1 MLGVMSQRQAGDTI
15 IEVLFAVSIFSLV
28 AVGAISIM
36 NQGINTAQRALEITQ
51 VRQQIDAQA
60 EALRFAHHTY
70 VMSLG
75 GTVNDTEWAK
85 IKSRA
90 ATQVSEFGSNGA
102 ISTCDPVPRGAFI
115 MNARTG
121 AVSSSVEPISISP
134 TASDVPP
141 PPFSQV
147 TYRPS
152 EAGRPEEVS
161 RADGIWIEAVRKAG
175 EGGGVAS
182 YYDFHIRACW
192 ENPGTGPAITLGTIV
207 RLYEPAV

>member
-85 IKSRA
+85 IKLKA
-90 ATQVSEFGSNGA
+90 DAQVSGFGDDNG
-102 ISTCDPVPRGAFI
+102 ISTCNPNLPSDAFI
-115 MNARTG
+115 MNARIG
-121 AVSSSVEPISISP
+121 AVSTVIPISISSTP
-134 TASDVPP
+134 NP
-141 PPFSQV
+141 PPFAQV
-147 TYRPS
+147 SYEP
-152 EAGRPEEVS
+152 GVVN
-161 RADGIWIEAVRKAG
+161 RADGIWIEAVRRV
-175 EGGGVAS
+175 GGDSGIA

-192 ENPGTGPAITLGTIV
+192 ENPGTGPAMTLGTIV

>member
-1 MLGVMSQRQAGDTI
+1 MLGLMPQRQAGDTI

-60 EALRFAHHTY
+60 EALRFAHHNY
-70 VMSLG
+70 VSSLGG
-75 GTVNDTEWAK
+75 GTVNDAVWTA
-85 IKSRA
+85 IKSNTTA
-90 ATQVSEFGSNGA
+90 QVSEFGSNDA
-102 ISTCDPVPRGAFI
+102 VSTCNVNLPAEAFI

-121 AVSSSVEPISISP
+121 EVSSKEPISISP
-134 TASDVPP
+134 ATPGESTP

-147 TYRPS
+147 TYDDNDNVV
-152 EAGRPEEVS
+152 E
-161 RADGIWIEAVRKAG
+161 ADGIWIEAVRKVG
-175 EGGGVAS
+175 EGGGIAS

-192 ENPGTGPAITLGTIV
+192 ENPGTGPAMTIGTIV

>member
-1 MLGVMSQRQAGDTI
+1 MLGVATHRQAGDTI

-70 VMSLG
+70 IMSLG

-85 IKSRA
+85 IKLKA
-90 ATQVSEFGSNGA
+90 DAQVSGFGDDNG
-102 ISTCDPVPRGAFI
+102 ISTCNPNLPSDAFI
-115 MNARTG
+115 MNARAG
-121 AVSSSVEPISISP
+121 AVSPFMPISISSTP
-134 TASDVPP
+134 NP
-141 PPFSQV
+141 PPFAQV
-147 TYRPS
+147 SYGPRPS
-152 EAGRPEEVS
+152 
-161 RADGIWIEAVRKAG
+161 ADGIWIEAVRKAG

-182 YYDFHIRACW
+182 YYDFHIRSCW
-192 ENPGTGPAITLGTIV
+192 ENPGTGPAMTLGTIV